1 MYVTQISTSFR
12 GISITLKEIIPIF
25 KKVKMPMQILKAE
38 HHVS

>member
-12 GISITLKEIIPIF
+12 GISITLKEIILIF
-25 KKVKMPMQILKAE
+25 FKVKMPMQNLKAE